1 MRAIPIKT
9 ITVCAALVMIVVIS
23 LAFTAPPERRFKNL
37 KVLPKNI
44 GEQELDSI
52 MHTYTRGLGV
62 KCDFCHVPTAD
73 RKTDFISD
81 EKPEKNI
88 ARKMMRMTNKINK
101 KYFDYERNEQ
111 GKLVDAM
118 TCYSCHHGQ
127 AHPAKNPPP
136 RQRSNNQVQASQ
148 DSTSK
153 Q

>member
-1 MRAIPIKT
+1 MRTFPRKT
-9 ITVCAALVMIVVIS
+9 ITVSATLVSLVVLS
-23 LAFTAPPERRFKNL
+23 LAFTSPPERTFKNL

-62 KCDFCHVPTAD
+62 KCEFCHVPTTD

-111 GKLVDAM
+111 GKV
-118 TCYSCHHGQ
+118 
-127 AHPAKNPPP
+127 
-136 RQRSNNQVQASQ
+136 
-148 DSTSK
+148 
-153 Q
+153 